1 MRLHTLL
8 VFFVIAL
15 PAVFSSEAQ
24 AQTENK
30 LPAAKPSAAKKPE
43 APQENQQLTI
53 DGNQLALLIKSTI
66 IAVQHANQTGN
77 YSVLRDLGT
86 PVFREQFDH
95 ASLAQI
101 FANLRGRQLNL
112 TPVMQLTPYL
122 TKPAEITA
130 QNRLRIVGNF
140 ATQPVQLQYELLFMS
155 IDGIWRLDGLAVD
168 AVPIQA
174 PPQAAVGS
182 INEKAMADAA
192 ESWKPKLSK

>member
-1 MRLHTLL
+1 MRLHTAL
-8 VFFVIAL
+8 VFFAIAL
-15 PAVFSSEAQ
+15 PAFFSPDAP
-24 AQTENK
+24 AQTQNK

-53 DGNQLALLIKSTI
+53 GGNQLALLIKSTI
-66 IAVQHANQTGN
+66 MAVQHANQTGN

-86 PVFREQFDH
+86 PVFREQFDQ

-122 TKPAEITA
+122 SKPPEITA
-130 QNRLRIVGNF
+130 QNRLHIVGNF

-155 IDGIWRLDGLAVD
+155 IDGNWRLDGLAVD
-168 AVPIQA
+168 AVSIQVA
-174 PPQAAVGS
+174 PQAAVGGV
-182 INEKAMADAA
+182 NEKAMADAA
-192 ESWKPKLSK
+192 ESWKPKPSK